1 MVLRHNTIIA
11 ICRGLAD
18 HVKSLSRTYNEIS
31 TNCKSAG
38 VRGAQVIT
46 K

>member
-1 MVLRHNTIIA
+1 MLLLNDIIIA
-11 ICRGLAD
+11 ICRGLAN
-18 HVKSLSRTYNEIS
+18 HVKSFSRTYNEIS

-38 VRGAQVIT
+38 VRGPQVIT